1 LRVFLVTILAG
12 SSFIALAA
20 LALHYGL
27 DLEKAR
33 ADKQALEGE
42 VRGLVLRVAA
52 LEGVMQQVD
61 QRRRALD
68 ELTLAAVHGV
78 LDATKLDPESE
89 GKLYLASLP
98 TTPAATDGF
107 AAQAAALHRD
117 DMDHMDLT
125 TRIAT
130 DRQRAAAL
138 LGALDATRRAASL
151 RSEVLASLPS
161 RPPAKGWLS
170 SGFGLRVS
178 PFHGNVVTRH
188 NGVDIAAD
196 VGTPVHATA
205 DGVVAYAGRFGT
217 FGNYVRIDHGFGIST
232 RYAHNSKLLVKK
244 GQHVH
249 RGDVISV
256 VGSTGRSTGPHVHY
270 EVLVHGQPVN
280 PQNFFLEHL
289 SDLTPQ
295 PPSAAAA
302 VAMGG
307 DGEVATPADKGDD
320 AAIAKLGSPNEKLYF
335 ASVLPAPLSQ
345 ATPTH
350 VLLFAVLLALLAL
363 ASSIVPGTTQ
373 ALADAPVKAPESAA
387 APRERRSRGPD
398 VWVGGAFLGDDHRG
412 GW

>member
-27 DLEKAR
+27 DLERAQ

-42 VRGLVLRVAA
+42 VRGLVLRVAE
-52 LEGVMQQVD
+52 LEGVMHQVD

-98 TTPAATDGF
+98 TTPETSGGF
-107 AAQAAALHRD
+107 TAQAAAPD
-117 DMDHMDLT
+117 MDLT
-125 TRIAT
+125 TRIAN

-232 RYAHNSKLLVKK
+232 RYAHNSKVLVKK

-289 SDLTPQ
+289 SDLVPA

-307 DGEVATPADKGDD
+307 DGEIATPDEKDDD
-320 AAIAKLGSPNEKLYF
+320 ATIAMLGNPNEKLYF
-335 ASVLPAPLSQ
+335 ASALPAPLSQ

-350 VLLFAVLLALLAL
+350 VLLFAILLALLAL
-363 ASSIVPGTTQ
+363 ASSIVPGNSQ
-373 ALADAPVKAPESAA
+373 ALADMPVQTRESKAPR
-387 APRERRSRGPD
+387 REKRARASG
-398 VWVGGAFLGDDHRG
+398 VWVGGVFLGDEHRG